1 MILSDRE
8 LQFALDRKQFGVSP
22 RPLATAFAST
32 AFDLR
37 LDGKLSIWDTDKLKA
52 DPAMGVAELCFCP
65 TDPGFNVRKVIRE
78 RTRVHDLQLD
88 GVYRMPPR
96 GSSALGFLLGW
107 TLEKLR
113 IPHSS
118 RLCARV
124 EGKSSLAR
132 LGLGVHVTAP
142 TIHAGFGMGQDL
154 EGDCLQ
160 LEIWNVGPLPI
171 QLAYGM
177 PICQLIFEEV
187 HGTPNQGYQGQFLD
201 QGPTPV

>member
-8 LQFALDRKQFGVSP
+8 LQFALERGQFGVTP
-22 RPLATAFAST
+22 RPLAAAFAST

-37 LDGKLSIWDTDKLKA
+37 LDGKLSIWDETKLKA
-52 DPAMGVAELCFCP
+52 DPAMGVASLCFCP
-65 TDPGFNVRKVIRE
+65 TASGFNVRQVIRE
-78 RTRVHDLQLD
+78 RTRVHDLQID

-96 GSSALGFLLGW
+96 GESALGFLLGW

-154 EGDCLQ
+154 AGDCLQ
-160 LEIWNVGPLPI
+160 HEIWNVGPLAI
-171 QLAYGM
+171 ELAYGM

-187 HGTPNQGYQGQFLD
+187 HGTPSQGYQGQFLD
-201 QGPTPV
+201 QGPTPA